1 MEDRLNQLLWGY
13 PKLIGEFYAN
23 VEPVLA
29 PNRERIDREREKR
42 AARRYRSSTNADD
55 PPCSPSEDLDKRASP
70 LTGPDS
76 DDLPS
81 PNTRS
86 GSSDEITPQARL
98 KVEFSPTNHPSSSDE
113 RQQAAV
119 ESRKSDVQRAQSGS
133 GEAAEAPSAHSN
145 TDHEVSLALEERAT
159 NASSE

>member
-1 MEDRLNQLLWGY
+1 M
-13 PKLIGEFYAN
+13 
-23 VEPVLA
+23 EPVLA

-42 AARRYRSSTNADD
+42 EARRHRSSTNDDD

-81 PNTRS
+81 PNARS
-86 GSSDEITPQARL
+86 GSSDEIPPQARL
-98 KVEFSPTNHPSSSDE
+98 KVEFSPTNQPSSSDE

-119 ESRKSDVQRAQSGS
+119 ESRKYDVQDYTRRAQSDS
-133 GEAAEAPSAHSN
+133 GEAAEAPSAHSD